1 MVPNLI
7 FNQKQ
12 LMKQVFV
19 FALLSLLFVNC
30 TKKLPTATT
39 DYSDAQ
45 LNTIVAALD
54 EQQLQFKTLET
65 KANIDFKD
73 DKNSMSFKATIR
85 MQKDEQIWI
94 SGGLFGFE
102 GVRAVITQD
111 SVKVINRLQREY
123 AIEPIEK
130 LEEIA
135 KLPINFNDFQQLLLG
150 EILKWQPEN
159 SQVEELNGEFRI
171 QSTTA
176 QMINSILL
184 STANLDLKYQSLE
197 DQVNNQI
204 LQIKLSDYD
213 VLGNGTRFSKNRIIQ
228 VVGDETI
235 DIELNFQSIDLN
247 EDLNFPF
254 SINDKYERIY
264 Y

>member
-1 MVPNLI
+1 MI

-19 FALLSLLFVNC
+19 FALLSLLFVSC

-45 LNTIVAALD
+45 LNTIVAAL
-54 EQQLQFKTLET
+54 EEKQLQFNTLET

-73 DKNSMSFKATIR
+73 DKSSMSFKATIR

-171 QSTTA
+171 QSTSA
-176 QMINSILL
+176 QVINSILL